1 MILMKCLQCGY
12 ETNRKIKLCPKCSGL
27 MQLEKKHKHN
37 ATPCY
42 QDDIYF
48 PSKLERLFY
57 SRLKIMQHNGEI
69 DYFLCQ
75 VPFRIGAKR
84 KYVCDFLIF
93 WSGGDIQYVDAKGQ
107 ETEMFKLK
115 KDLTEAK
122 YPVRIYV
129 FKKWEDLCQHR
140 MLKKQQSL
148 MT

>member
-1 MILMKCLQCGY
+1 M
-12 ETNRKIKLCPKCSGL
+12 ER
-27 MQLEKKHKHN
+27 KHKHN

-57 SRLKIMQHNGEI
+57 SRLKIMWNSGEI

-75 VPFRIGAKR
+75 VPFHIGAKK

-93 WSGGDIQYVDAKGQ
+93 WNDGEIQYVDAKGQ
-107 ETEMFKLK
+107 ETQTFRLK

-122 YPVRIYV
+122 YPIKIHV
-129 FKKWEDLCQHR
+129 FKKWEDLCHYKMMYRQKMR
-140 MLKKQQSL
+140 KNKD
-148 MT
+148 